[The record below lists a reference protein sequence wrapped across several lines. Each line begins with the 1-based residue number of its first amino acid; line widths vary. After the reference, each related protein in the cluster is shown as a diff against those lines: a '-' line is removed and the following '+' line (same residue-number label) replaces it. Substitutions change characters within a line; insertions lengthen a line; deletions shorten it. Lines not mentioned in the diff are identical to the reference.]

1 MKAIYLVL
9 LLAAGVLGTST
20 IASAFSVV
28 SPDQPP
34 VWYNRAGQKVSQYL
48 VWDKPKGELTLNVA
62 YNQLQNEQT
71 YDETYYDTFKLRFP
85 TVHFNPSTDHL
96 FVNDE
101 NGRPVNIGH
110 LDGTRVVLDNGFV
123 LSAHRRNGV
132 VLAMITS
139 DSSTVK

>member
-1 MKAIYLVL
+1 M
-9 LLAAGVLGTST
+9 GVLGMSST
-20 IASAFSVV
+20 NAAAFSVV

-34 VWYNRAGQKVSQYL
+34 VWFNRAGQKVSQYL
-48 VWDKPKGELTLNVA
+48 LWDTSKGELILNVA

-85 TVHFNPSTDHL
+85 TVHFNPSANHF

-101 NGRPVNIGH
+101 NGRPVTIGH
-110 LDGTRVVLDNGFV
+110 LDGSRVVLDNGFQ
-123 LSAHRRNGV
+123 LSAHRHNGV

-139 DSSTVK
+139 DSSMR